1 MFYQIVPS
9 LRCCNCGGSRID
21 ITSNNQLWE
30 LGQHN
35 KTKVYDL
42 VVKFITMSDLEIH
55 KSKAAESQTTC
66 HLDYSTKEGV
76 LPQTDIMWR

>member
-1 MFYQIVPS
+1 M
-9 LRCCNCGGSRID
+9 
-21 ITSNNQLWE
+21 
-30 LGQHN
+30 GQHN